1 MSDILQ
7 YDLLSNDSLFVYDFT
22 SNTDKYMLVK
32 ENLINE
38 NNMELGENNNVLV
51 LDIMSLI
58 RRIPM
63 GQLFTFQDLFNV
75 AWKHIKGICKFKQI
89 DIIYDSYVDDWL
101 KECERLGPSKCNLLQ
116 LNDIIF
122 DTRLPIQPGKDFGHL
137 EVTKKKCKL

>member
-7 YDLLSNDSLFVYDFT
+7 YDLLSNNSLFVYDFT
-22 SNTDKYMLVK
+22 SKTDKYMLVK
-32 ENLINE
+32 KLEESLINK
-38 NNMELGENNNVLV
+38 NNMEPGENNNVLV

-63 GQLFTFQDLFNV
+63 GQLFTFQDLFNA

-101 KECERLGPSKCNLLQ
+101 KECERLRPSKCNLLQ

-122 DTRLPIQPGKDFGHL
+122 HARLPI
-137 EVTKKKCKL
+137 